1 MHLFEP
7 VPAFFKELE
16 GIWDKY
22 KTDLGFDATL
32 YNQGLG
38 SNDRFVRP
46 LPECHCVSDHYQSA
60 KVCQKVTIVS

>member
-16 GIWDKY
+16 GIWGKY

-38 SNDRFVRP
+38 SNDRFV
-46 LPECHCVSDHYQSA
+46 SQF
-60 KVCQKVTIVS
+60 VTH